1 MHNTLILASF
11 IFPERLDIYLDYL
24 KKKFGID
31 RDKVMVFGNIDDP
44 LKIIVTFRLVLRDGK
59 RIDFRRDLPTT
70 IRIHKRGNCLYT
82 INALNKI
89 IERDFNLTPGNVNYK
104 SYSIDWDNY
113 QDKMVLI
120 VGGNLKEYE
129 IKRIS

>member
-11 IFPERLDIYLDYL
+11 IFPERLDVYLDYL
-24 KKKFGID
+24 KKRFGIYRD
-31 RDKVMVFGNIDDP
+31 RVMVFNNIDDP
-44 LKIIVTFRLVLRDGK
+44 LKIIVTFKVVLKDGK
-59 RIDFRRDLPTT
+59 RINFKKDLPTT

-89 IERDFNLTPGNVNYK
+89 IERDFNLSPGNVNYK
-104 SYSIDWDNY
+104 SYTIDWDNY
-113 QDKMVLI
+113 QNRMILI
-120 VGGNLKEYE
+120 IGGALKEYK

>member
-104 SYSIDWDNY
+104 SYSIDWDKY
-113 QDKMVLI
+113 QNKMVLI

>member
-104 SYSIDWDNY
+104 SYAIDWDNY

-120 VGGNLKEYE
+120 VGGELKEYE

>member
-31 RDKVMVFGNIDDP
+31 RDKVMVFGNIDEP

>member
-24 KKKFGID
+24 KKRFGIY
-31 RDKVMVFGNIDDP
+31 RDSVMIFNNIDDP
-44 LKIIVTFRLVLRDGK
+44 LKIITTFKVVLKDGK
-59 RIDFRRDLPTT
+59 RINFKRDLPTT

-89 IERDFNLTPGNVNYK
+89 IERDFNLTPGNINYK
-104 SYSIDWDNY
+104 SYAIDWDNY
-113 QDKMVLI
+113 QNRMILI
-120 VGGNLKEYE
+120 IGGELKEYK

>member
-11 IFPERLDIYLDYL
+11 IFPERLDIFLDYL

-31 RDKVMVFGNIDDP
+31 RDRVMVFDNIDDP
-44 LKIIVTFRLVLRDGK
+44 LKIIVTFRLVLKDGR
-59 RIDFRRDLPTT
+59 RIDFRKDLPTT

-89 IERDFNLTPGNVNYK
+89 IERDFNLQPGNINYK
-104 SYSIDWDNY
+104 NYAIDWDNY

-120 VGGNLKEYE
+120 VGGELKEYE

>member
-31 RDKVMVFGNIDDP
+31 RDRVMVFGNIDDP

-104 SYSIDWDNY
+104 SYAIDWDNY

-120 VGGNLKEYE
+120 VGGELKEYE

>member
-11 IFPERLDIYLDYL
+11 IFPERLDIY
-24 KKKFGID
+24 
-31 RDKVMVFGNIDDP
+31 
-44 LKIIVTFRLVLRDGK
+44 
-59 RIDFRRDLPTT
+59 
-70 IRIHKRGNCLYT
+70 T

-89 IERDFNLTPGNVNYK
+89 IERDFNLSPGNINHK

-113 QDKMVLI
+113 QNSMILI
-120 VGGNLKEYE
+120 IGGELKEYE

>member
-11 IFPERLDIYLDYL
+11 IFPERLDVYLDYL
-24 KKKFGID
+24 KKRFGIYRD
-31 RDKVMVFGNIDDP
+31 RVMVFNNIDDP
-44 LKIIVTFRLVLRDGK
+44 LKIIVTFKVVLKDGK
-59 RIDFRRDLPTT
+59 RINFKKDLPTT

-89 IERDFNLTPGNVNYK
+89 IERDFNLSPGNVNYK
-104 SYSIDWDNY
+104 SYTIDWDNY
-113 QDKMVLI
+113 QNRMILI
-120 VGGNLKEYE
+120 IGGELKEYK

>member
-31 RDKVMVFGNIDDP
+31 RDKVMVFGNIDEP

-104 SYSIDWDNY
+104 SYSIDWDKY

>member
-24 KKKFGID
+24 KKRFGIYKD
-31 RDKVMVFGNIDDP
+31 SVMVFNNIDDP
-44 LKIIVTFRLVLRDGK
+44 LKIIVTFKVILKDDK
-59 RIDFRRDLPTT
+59 RINFKKDLPTT

-89 IERDFNLTPGNVNYK
+89 IERDFDLSPGNVNYK
-104 SYSIDWDNY
+104 SYTIDWDKY
-113 QDKMVLI
+113 QNRMILI
-120 VGGNLKEYE
+120 VGGQLKEYK